1 MQQQGQGSKAA
12 SLRSTMPQTAEL
24 VDWLRAE
31 LGKQAADR
39 IVLKGK
45 QGKGGFYAAEIG
57 PDGVLREFGSSRSGG
72 RAVVCLETGEV
83 RMEGAA

>member
-39 IVLKGK
+39 VVLRGK

-57 PDGVLREFGSSRSGG
+57 PDGVLREFGSTVSG
-72 RAVVCLETGEV
+72 RRV
-83 RMEGAA
+83 RLDGQGGLVWGAAS